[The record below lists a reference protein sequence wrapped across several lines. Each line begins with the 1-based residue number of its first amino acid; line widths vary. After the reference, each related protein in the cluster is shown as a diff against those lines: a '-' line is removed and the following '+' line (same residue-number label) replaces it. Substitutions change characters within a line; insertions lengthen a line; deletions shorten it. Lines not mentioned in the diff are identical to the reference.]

1 MDEKPVRVLFE
12 LMTIV
17 LWSVTRRMVGA
28 ISTGV
33 VTWLA
38 TTATDT
44 TISREAVMDYTDKWW
59 PDHDQQHCRC
69 CRGRVRN
76 IPLTYWLLPTG
87 RSVVVAPQILLKSF
101 FCSKFSQKICLFP
114 PKLSQTAPIML
125 LLTVCNPDSLTS
137 IADEYFLSS
146 LVAVS
151 SLLATHLPNFMIY
164 LQTGTLSTQ
173 RRRVQTA
180 ASGES
185 RATSGVWESVFQLS
199 T

>member
-28 ISTGV
+28 INTGV

-69 CRGRVRN
+69 CRGRVRY
-76 IPLTYWLLPTG
+76 IALTYWLLPTG

-101 FCSKFSQKICLFP
+101 F
-114 PKLSQTAPIML
+114 APNL
-125 LLTVCNPDSLTS
+125 AKKYV
-137 IADEYFLSS
+137 YF
-146 LVAVS
+146 
-151 SLLATHLPNFMIY
+151 HQNCHK
-164 LQTGTLSTQ
+164 Q
-173 RRRVQTA
+173 RQ
-180 ASGES
+180 
-185 RATSGVWESVFQLS
+185 
-199 T
+199 